1 MKDIIFKTLMLKG
14 EAGSTLVSM
23 EKTGHAG
30 TIDTYT
36 ITFDDGS
43 TTAIYISNL
52 SSVDSV
58 QLTSQTDT
66 EDTYTVTLSDGS
78 TQSFSVKNHNADIQS
93 ISAQLAAGIASMND
107 QAALLNARMDTVVS
121 STQAA
126 LDDQSA
132 LLNARMDTF
141 TSLPSGSTA
150 GDAELMDIRVG
161 ADGTTYESAGSA
173 VRGQISDLKSDLYPP
188 VIKLDGIKFKHYI
201 ASITPQGSKRWA
213 SKNIIP
219 SGATVT
225 FTNNCTGSMSLNVQ
239 DSNGTEQNIASSV
252 SANGGYVTFVAP
264 FDIAYF
270 RTYVGDIT
278 SYDVDVE
285 YGFYE
290 FDSVKEDA
298 QISKSDIVSTENL
311 LGYNMT
317 SFDGN
322 FAVGGLDGNGALLPS
337 QKYRV
342 SSDTPIT
349 LDYDVYITPKE
360 GFRFGYCYFVN
371 GTSHWNGWFTQ
382 GTTII
387 PSGTTFSLQLAR
399 ISERTGET
407 ANINEFISSF
417 LITGLKTNDVKINS
431 IASTAFFVESSAFE
445 RGSLT
450 GTGMD
455 DDSSDSR
462 SKRIRTSF
470 LDLVGSKA
478 VFCSYGFSVKE
489 YDSSKNFLNDSGWI
503 SGGSVYELRDDSSFC
518 RIVLRLINNVAIPDD
533 MIPEMTKTVLVIPN
547 MLSITKELSGDYEYS
562 YSGERFNPV
571 LGFNSSKVL
580 SISYQ
585 GRSYTL
591 NDIAF
596 YGDYVL
602 FCLNPGTI
610 YVYQYSTKT
619 KVAELVVGTQHFAC
633 VAFSDTFYDTSDPFP
648 LLYADTTSD
657 GVYDVI
663 RFTALDT
670 ASVIKQYKFDTSLY
684 GDYPQASFDFANN
697 RAYVVGDDVNVANKY
712 KLFTFDMSTETANGD
727 GTYSFTE
734 LSSGSFPFY
743 QTRQG
748 NTFHNGRM
756 FMAFANTSSPYN
768 PKVVSFDCSSG
779 DAVIASEFNQLP
791 FTDEAEGLDIYP
803 IDGKYHMFVTN
814 YYDLYELT
822 F

>member
-1 MKDIIFKTLMLKG
+1 MQIHELNNFTGTLG
-14 EAGSTLVSM
+14 AGAYLAV
-23 EKTGHAG
+23 
-30 TIDTYT
+30 
-36 ITFDDGS
+36 DDG
-43 TTAIYISNL
+43 N
-52 SSVDSV
+52 
-58 QLTSQTDT
+58 DT
-66 EDTYTVTLSDGS
+66 GKLS
-78 TQSFSVKNHNADIQS
+78 TQQL
-93 ISAQLAAGIASMND
+93 LAATEARIDNIIAGPAPSAEEIVD
-107 QAALLNARMDTVVS
+107 ARY
-121 STQAA
+121 
-126 LDDQSA
+126 
-132 LLNARMDTF
+132 
-141 TSLPSGSTA
+141 
-150 GDAELMDIRVG
+150 G
-161 ADGTTYESAGSA
+161 ADGVTYPSLGDAIRDQ
-173 VRGQISDLKSDLYPP
+173 VTDLKDDLYPP

-219 SGATVT
+219 LGATVT

-298 QISKSDIVSTENL
+298 QISKSDIVSTESL

-349 LDYDVYITPKE
+349 LDYDVYITPKD

-371 GTSHWNGWFTQ
+371 GTSNWSGWFTQ

-462 SKRIRTSF
+462 SKRIRTSY

-503 SGGSVYELRDDSSFC
+503 DGGSVYELRDDSSFC
-518 RIVLRLINNVAIPDD
+518 RIVLRLNNNVAIPDD
-533 MIPEMTKTVLVIPN
+533 MIPEMAKTVLVVPN
-547 MLSITKELSGDYEYS
+547 MLSITKEVKSLSGDYEYS

-585 GRSYTL
+585 GGSYTL
-591 NDIAF
+591 NDIAL

-610 YVYQYSTKT
+610 FVYQYSTKT

-697 RAYVVGDDVNVANKY
+697 RAYVVGDDVNASNKY
-712 KLFTFDMSTETANGD
+712 KLFTFDMSQETDNGD
-727 GTYSFTE
+727 GTYSFVE

-768 PKVVSFDCSSG
+768 PKVVAFDCSSG
-779 DAVIASEFNQLP
+779 DAVITSEFNNLP

-803 IDGKYHMFVTN
+803 IDGKYRMFVTN
-814 YYDLYELT
+814 YYHLYELT